1 MSCEILSVGE
11 AGKHAGAIN
20 TLLFTHD
27 HVFSGGKD
35 GVINV
40 RYSLMFLQRTFV
52 FKKKI
57 FPVDIQVIMY
67 VKLIIE

>member
-1 MSCEILSVGE
+1 MSCEILSIGE

-20 TLLFTHD
+20 TLLFVHD

-40 RYSLMFLQRTFV
+40 RYLLLFLKKDLCNL
-52 FKKKI
+52 KKKL
-57 FPVDIQVIMY
+57 FH
-67 VKLIIE
+67 

>member
-1 MSCEILSVGE
+1 MPCEILSVGE
-11 AGKHAGAIN
+11 AGKHAGSIN

-40 RYSLMFLQRTFV
+40 RYMLMKRTS
-52 FKKKI
+52 
-57 FPVDIQVIMY
+57 VICFIN
-67 VKLIIE
+67 LPR